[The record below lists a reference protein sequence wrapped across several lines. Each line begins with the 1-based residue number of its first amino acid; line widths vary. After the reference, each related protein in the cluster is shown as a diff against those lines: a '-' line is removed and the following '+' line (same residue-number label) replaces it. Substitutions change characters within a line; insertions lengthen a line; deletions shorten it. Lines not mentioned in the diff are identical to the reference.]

1 MNTYD
6 FDKTIYINDSSADF
20 YKWCFKRHPAAM
32 LKTLPRSIVK
42 AALYALGRIETKELK
57 QQLFS
62 FLSGIDDIE
71 RETELFWDE
80 KIGGVGKWYLERQKA
95 DDLIIS
101 ASPEFLLRP
110 VARRLGFAL
119 IATPMDEK
127 TGEITGI
134 NCHDHEKVRRFNEE
148 YPGAHTEE
156 FYSDS
161 LSDSPMARIADKA
174 FVVDHGR
181 LSPWPQ
187 DYLENQYP

>member
-20 YKWCFKRHPAAM
+20 YKWCLRRHPAAM
-32 LKTLPRSIVK
+32 IKTLPLSLVK
-42 AALYALGRIETKELK
+42 AVLYALGKIETKELK

-80 KIGGVGKWYLERQKA
+80 KIGGVGQWYLDQQKP
-95 DDLIIS
+95 DDLVIS

-127 TGEITGI
+127 TGEITGP
-134 NCHDHEKVRRFNEE
+134 NCHDHEKVRRFYEE

-161 LSDSPMARIADKA
+161 LTDSPMARIADKA
-174 FVVDHGR
+174 IIVDHGK
-181 LSPWPQ
+181 LSPWPEE
-187 DYLENQYP
+187 YLK

>member
-20 YKWCFKRHPAAM
+20 YKWCILRFPLAI
-32 LKTLPRSIVK
+32 LKTAPRTLFK
-42 AALYALGRIETKELK
+42 AILYAAKKIDTKELK
-57 QQLFS
+57 EQVFS
-62 FLSGIDDIE
+62 FLRDIDDAE
-71 RETELFWDE
+71 ALAEQFWEE
-80 KIGGVGKWYLERQKA
+80 KIDGVGDWYLARQKP

-110 VARRLGFAL
+110 VARKLGFAL

-127 TGEITGI
+127 TGKITGN
-134 NCHDHEKVRRFNEE
+134 NCHDHEKVRRFYDE

-161 LSDSPMARIADKA
+161 LTDSPMARIADKA
-174 FVVDHGR
+174 VLVDHGR

-187 DYLENQYP
+187 EYLKNQYP

>member
-20 YKWCFKRHPAAM
+20 YVWCFRRHPGAF
-32 LKTLPRSIVK
+32 LKTLPCSGVK
-42 AALYALGRIETKELK
+42 ALLYACGKIETRELK

-62 FLSGIDDIE
+62 FLRNIDDIE

-80 KIGGVGKWYLERQKA
+80 KIGGVGQWYLERQKP

-119 IATPMDEK
+119 MATPMDEK
-127 TGEITGI
+127 TGEITGP
-134 NCHDHEKVRRFNEE
+134 NCHDHEKVRRFYEAH
-148 YPGAHTEE
+148 PQGHTEE

-174 FVVDHGR
+174 FLVNRGE
-181 LSPWPQ
+181 LSPWPEEH
-187 DYLENQYP
+187 LK

>member
-20 YKWCFKRHPAAM
+20 YKWCLKRHPAAM
-32 LKTLPRSIVK
+32 AKTLPRSLAK
-42 AALYALGRIETKELK
+42 ALLYALGKIDTKELK

-62 FLSGIDDIE
+62 FLSDVDYIE

-80 KIGGVGKWYLERQKA
+80 KIGGIGQWYLKRQRP

-110 VARRLGFAL
+110 VAKRLGFAL

-134 NCHDHEKVRRFNEE
+134 NCHDNEKVRRFYEE
-148 YPGAHTEE
+148 YPDAHTEE

-161 LSDSPMARIADKA
+161 LTDSPMARIADKA
-174 FVVDHGR
+174 FMVDHGK
-181 LSPWPQ
+181 LSPWPEE
-187 DYLENQYP
+187 YLG